1 VVINDEYEAMSLFFV
16 IYLLVSFYYLNFYY
30 NNAEINKTIDD
41 VLIITLLY
49 IFGCVLLILIR

>member
-1 VVINDEYEAMSLFFV
+1 MVINDEYEAMSLFFV